1 MDKTAVYDKIK
12 ELMISEFGLDADSV
26 SSEKHLND
34 DLHLDSLDMVDL
46 ILSLSEH
53 IGEKV
58 DPSLFKDACTV
69 QDLVD
74 SVAPLWK

>member
-1 MDKTAVYDKIK
+1 LDKVVVYEKLK
-12 ELMISEFGLDADSV
+12 ELLISEFQLDADSV
-26 SSEKHLND
+26 SPEKRLND
-34 DLHLDSLDMVDL
+34 DLELDSLDMVDL
-46 ILSLSEH
+46 ILSLRDH
-53 IGEKV
+53 IGKKV